1 LAEPVSGVPES
12 SQRTGKENRL
22 KPTGRILVMT
32 LVGSLAAL
40 ALASVT
46 PATARSGKAKGTVVI
61 EGLTL
66 AGTQFGTPSG
76 QPTTVATDPLSI
88 PVTAGDTFTYS
99 TITCATSFPPW
110 NSFGLH
116 FAPDYP
122 GISEG
127 PTDRGAPVRHEL
139 RGTVTRNRAS
149 GVGRIEGTITTFLC
163 ENGART
169 DRMVTRY
176 DARFW
181 PSSATSVRLGGGG
194 PVPTTGGRTF
204 SGRYEIVDGTGR
216 FEDLES
222 RGRLRGQFTC
232 LPQSLVRNAEASC
245 AALGGFS
252 EVPFQLRGRFRDKT
266 VSGT

>member
-1 LAEPVSGVPES
+1 
-12 SQRTGKENRL
+12 
-22 KPTGRILVMT
+22 MT
-32 LVGSLAAL
+32 LVASLAAL

-169 DRMVTRY
+169 DRIVSNY
-176 DARFW
+176 KAKFW
-181 PSSATSVRLGGGG
+181 RSSATSVQLAGGG
-194 PVPTTGGRTF
+194 PVPTTGGLTF
-204 SGRYEIVDGTGR
+204 MGRYKTVSGTGR
-216 FEDLES
+216 FADLES
-222 RGRLRGQFTC
+222 NGRMRGQFTC
-232 LPQSLVRNAEASC
+232 LPQSLTRNNKASC
-245 AALGGFS
+245 TALGGYS
-252 EVPFQLRGRFRDKT
+252 EAPFQLSGRFRDKT
-266 VSGT
+266 VSGA